1 MLNYLSVKI
10 VIWSFLVRVESL
22 VVFLY
27 FLGENIKARKR
38 YLELKDVCQH
48 MFMEIAEKK
57 WEKSFS
63 PFSPSTAHPPPAA
76 LQKTQSSNLISVIQ
90 LMLRAAVFQEVLL
103 GAIVNEM

>member
-10 VIWSFLVRVESL
+10 VIWSFLVKVESL

-27 FLGENIKARKR
+27 FLGENIKAKKR

-57 WEKSFS
+57 WEESFS
-63 PFSPSTAHPPPAA
+63 NPALLTLL
-76 LQKTQSSNLISVIQ
+76 LQPCRRLKVQILSV
-90 LMLRAAVFQEVLL
+90 
-103 GAIVNEM
+103 